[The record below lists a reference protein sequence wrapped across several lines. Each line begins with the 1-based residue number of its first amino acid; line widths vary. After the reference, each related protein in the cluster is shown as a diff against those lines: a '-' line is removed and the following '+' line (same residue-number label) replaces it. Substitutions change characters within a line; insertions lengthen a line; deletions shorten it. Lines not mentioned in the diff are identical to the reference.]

1 MTYTVQDLFD
11 ITLGLMNDQKANSS
25 SYSEFILPVVN
36 TILSECLVQEN
47 NLRLLNNQEVLTEAP
62 VMVNFSD
69 VIPYHD
75 ELVRNVLPYGVG
87 MFLFLGDD
95 ENVKATFFSTKYD
108 ENKSKYSPA
117 VYVEVEAVY

>member
-11 ITLGLMNDQKANSS
+11 VTLGLMNDQKANSG
-25 SYSEFILPVVN
+25 SYQEFIIPITN

-47 NLRLLNNQEVLTEAP
+47 NLRLLNGAEVLTEAP
-62 VMVNFSD
+62 VMSAFTD
-69 VIPYHD
+69 VIPYHE
-75 ELVRNVLPYGVG
+75 ELIRNVLPYGLG

-108 ENKSKYSPA
+108 ENKNKYSPA

>member
-69 VIPYHD
+69 AIPYHD

>member
-117 VYVEVEAVY
+117 VYVEVEAMY

>member
-47 NLRLLNNQEVLTEAP
+47 NLRLLNSQEVLTEAP

-108 ENKSKYSPA
+108 ENKSRYSPA

>member
-47 NLRLLNNQEVLTEAP
+47 NLRLLNSQEVLTEAP

-117 VYVEVEAVY
+117 VYVEVEAMY

>member
-25 SYSEFILPVVN
+25 SYSEFILPVTN

-47 NLRLLNNQEVLTEAP
+47 NLRLLNKQEVLTEAP

-117 VYVEVEAVY
+117 VYVEVEAMY